1 MTTLYNEDTGAKT
14 VDGPTRKLFK
24 VEGDIRPDEFYEMR
38 IKANRPL
45 TDEEVKHLLALADYS
60 WTVTTKAPALEFLGR
75 TGKKS
80 FAVATE
86 LDKSFSHDPL
96 GRAQEFINGLN
107 AFIATGS
114 PERKTKQNTRAV
126 EPMPDTTV
134 SVWVSNV
141 FKEEK

>member
-1 MTTLYNEDTGAKT
+1 MTTVYNEETGAKT
-14 VDGPTRKLFK
+14 AEGATRKLFK

-45 TDEEVKHLLALADYS
+45 TDEEVKQLLALVDYS
-60 WTVTTKAPALEFLGR
+60 WVTTVKAPALEFLGR

-86 LDKSFSHDPL
+86 MDKSFSHDPL
-96 GRAQEFINGLN
+96 GRAQEFVDGLN
-107 AFIATGS
+107 SFIATGS

-126 EPMPDTTV
+126 DGLPDVKV

-141 FKEEK
+141 FKEVN

>member
-1 MTTLYNEDTGAKT
+1 MTTFYNEDTGAKT
-14 VDGPTRKLFK
+14 AEGATRKLFK
-24 VEGDIRPDEFYEMR
+24 VEGDVKPDEFYEMR

-45 TDEEVKHLLALADYS
+45 MDEEIQHLLALVDYS
-60 WTVTTKAPALEFLGR
+60 WVTTVKAPAVEFLGR

-86 LDKSFSHDPL
+86 MDKSFSHDPL
-96 GRAQEFINGLN
+96 GRAQEFIDGLN

-114 PERKTKQNTRAV
+114 PERKTKQYTRAV
-126 EPMPDTTV
+126 EPMPNTTV

-141 FKEEK
+141 FKEVK